1 MTHYD
6 IHAGNQVFLE
16 LFEGNAHPM
25 WVYDNETLR
34 FLAVNEAMMA
44 RYGYTRD
51 ELLAMTTLDI
61 RPPEDI
67 ERFKSHIRHK
77 SDGVDQAG
85 RWRHRT
91 KRGATLHVDI
101 TTRGI
106 MFEGRSARLVLA
118 IDVTEQ
124 VEALE
129 SLKATEN
136 LYRGLV
142 EHSMVGLYVVK
153 DGKLAYANPR
163 LAEMFGYAPEQM
175 QDMDILELAAPEQR
189 DAMLAAIRARQ
200 SDRAATGRDV
210 FSGRRRDGSEIIID
224 VHSAR
229 IGARGE
235 PIMMGVV
242 LDVTAAKRAE
252 AKAQEHVTHL
262 QRVLDDTLRAI
273 SALGEIRDAY
283 TAGHE
288 TRVGRLAAALGAELG
303 ISSNEQNALRMAG
316 QVHDAGKIG
325 IPAEILSKPSR
336 LNALEYD
343 LMKTHPQLGYDVVKF
358 IDFRQPVA
366 EIVLQHH
373 ERIDGSG
380 YPRGLTAETML
391 PLAKILAI
399 ADVVEAMHSHRPYRA
414 GLGIDIALDE
424 IESNTGRLYDAGV
437 SAACVRLFRQR
448 GYRIH

>member
-16 LFEGNAHPM
+16 LFGGNAHPM

-34 FLAVNEAMMA
+34 FLAVNEAMVA
-44 RYGYTRD
+44 SYGYTRD
-51 ELLAMTTLDI
+51 ELLAMTTLAI
-61 RPPEDI
+61 RPPEEI
-67 ERFKSHIRHK
+67 ERFKSHIRQQP
-77 SDGVDQAG
+77 DGVDQAG
-85 RWRHRT
+85 RWRYRT

-106 MFEGRSARLVLA
+106 FFEGHNARIVLA

-124 VEALE
+124 VQALE
-129 SLKATEN
+129 NLKSTEN

-142 EHSMVGLYVVK
+142 EHSMVGIYVIQ
-153 DGKLAYANPR
+153 GMKLAYANPR
-163 LAEMFGYAPEQM
+163 LAEMFGYAPDEL
-175 QDMDILELAAPEQR
+175 QDMDILDLAAPAQR
-189 DAMLAAIRARQ
+189 DAAKAAIRARTA
-200 SDRAATGRDV
+200 SRVATGRDI
-210 FSGRRRDGSEIIID
+210 FTGRRRDGSEIIVD
-224 VHSAR
+224 VHNAR
-229 IGARGE
+229 IGNRGE

-252 AKAQEHVTHL
+252 AKAQEHVAHL
-262 QRVLDDTLRAI
+262 ERVLDDTLRAI

-288 TRVGRLAAALGAELG
+288 TRVGRLAAPLGAEPG

-325 IPAEILSKPSR
+325 IPAEILSKPSQ
-336 LNALEYD
+336 LSALEYG

-380 YPRGLTAETML
+380 YPRGLNAETML
-391 PLAKILAI
+391 PLAKILAV
-399 ADVVEAMHSHRPYRA
+399 ADVVEAMHSNRPYRA

-424 IESNTGRLYDAGV
+424 IENNTGRLYDAGV

>member
-1 MTHYD
+1 M
-6 IHAGNQVFLE
+6 
-16 LFEGNAHPM
+16 
-25 WVYDNETLR
+25 
-34 FLAVNEAMMA
+34 
-44 RYGYTRD
+44 
-51 ELLAMTTLDI
+51 
-61 RPPEDI
+61 
-67 ERFKSHIRHK
+67 
-77 SDGVDQAG
+77 
-85 RWRHRT
+85 
-91 KRGATLHVDI
+91 DI

-106 MFEGRSARLVLA
+106 IFEGRSARLVLA

-129 SLKATEN
+129 DLKATEN

-175 QDMDILELAAPEQR
+175 QDMDILELAVPEQR
-189 DAMLAAIRARQ
+189 DAMVAAIHARL
-200 SDRAATGRDV
+200 SGSAATGRDV

-235 PIMMGVV
+235 PLMMGVV

-252 AKAQEHVTHL
+252 AKAQEHVEHL

-303 ISSNEQNALRMAG
+303 ITSSEQNALRMAG

-336 LNALEYD
+336 LSALEYD
-343 LMKTHPQLGYDVVKF
+343 LVKTHPQLGYDVVKF

-380 YPRGLTAETML
+380 YPRGLNAETML

-399 ADVVEAMHSHRPYRA
+399 ADVVEAMHSHRPYRV
-414 GLGIDIALDE
+414 GLGIDSALDE
-424 IESNTGRLYDAGV
+424 IEKNTGRLYDAGV

>member
-25 WVYDNETLR
+25 WIFDLETLR
-34 FLAVNEAMMA
+34 FLAVNDAA
-44 RYGYTRD
+44 VKKYGYTR
-51 ELLAMTTLDI
+51 EEFLVMTTLAI
-61 RPPEDI
+61 RPPEEI
-67 ERFKSHIRHK
+67 ERFKAHIRQQP
-77 SDGVDQAG
+77 DGIDQAG

-91 KRGATLHVDI
+91 RGGVTLHLDI
-101 TTRGI
+101 TARKI
-106 MFEGRSARLVLA
+106 IFEGRNAEIVLA

-124 VEALE
+124 VQALE
-129 SLKATEN
+129 DLKATEGM
-136 LYRGLV
+136 YRGLV
-142 EHSMVGLYVVK
+142 EHSMVGIYVIQ
-153 DGKLAYANPR
+153 GMKLAYANPR
-163 LAEMFGYAPEQM
+163 LAEMFGYTPEEL
-175 QDMDILELAAPEQR
+175 QDMNILDLAAPAQR
-189 DAMLAAIRARQ
+189 DTVIAAIRARMT
-200 SDRAATGRDV
+200 SSVTTGRDI
-210 FSGRRRDGSEIIID
+210 FTGRRKDGAEIIVD
-224 VHSAR
+224 VHNAR

-252 AKAQEHVTHL
+252 AKAQEHVAHL
-262 QRVLDDTLRAI
+262 ERVLDDTLRAI

-303 ISSNEQNALRMAG
+303 ISLSEQNALRMAG

-343 LMKTHPQLGYDVVKF
+343 LMKTHPQLGYDVVKL

-391 PLAKILAI
+391 PLAKILAV

-424 IESNTGRLYDAGV
+424 IENNTGRLYDAGV